1 MRGGE
6 CFLTVRQMRAKGIV
20 CNFSNVI
27 RASDARIEPDARAQL
42 SIGPDPPWPGS
53 PSAALRVT
61 AL

>member
-27 RASDARIEPDARAQL
+27 RASDARIEPDVRAQL
-42 SIGPDPPWPGS
+42 SIGPD
-53 PSAALRVT
+53 AHARLTER
-61 AL
+61 